1 MSAASGE
8 PRRRRSGALFN
19 NRHFADVA
27 AAALAVSQDGV
38 NVFTTRM
45 VASSTGLA
53 DSVVRPVLHR
63 LVDAHVLT
71 RLPRV
76 GGGRSAQ
83 YFQALEVDALAT
95 IRQLAEPAVGDEP
108 INASAPASSDRPR

>member
-1 MSAASGE
+1 MSAANGE
-8 PRRRRSGALFN
+8 PRRGRSAALFN

-27 AAALAVSQDGV
+27 AVALEVSKDCTAT
-38 NVFTTRM
+38 FTTRM

-63 LVDAHVLT
+63 LVDADVLSK
-71 RLPRV
+71 LPRA

-83 YFQALEVDALAT
+83 YYQVLEGTALET
-95 IRQLAEPAVGDEP
+95 IRDLARPADADEP
-108 INASAPASSDRPR
+108 TGASARGSRG